1 MKTRFKL
8 FAIGAICSI
17 LLIYSQSFS
26 QNYIQ
31 IDETFLGDT
40 TIRPFENIGNIYGL
54 KISGNA
60 NLNSDTSLV
69 RVIFTDISGENFL
82 VYEIYPLLDTNSS
95 ISLHDACEETCLLN
109 NIEPYELSFQ
119 LIDASIYID
128 YLTYLDQGIENLE
141 YVRDTIIRT
150 IILDKIDRINE
161 TIQAKQL
168 PWYAGETPL
177 VFKTFQEKLDF
188 FGLTTLPNL
197 QGIEYYIG
205 GFFVLLPIEDDRNA
219 NRSFTIT
226 DEFDWRNRHGANE
239 PTSPYY
245 DGDVTGSGWI
255 PNRQEG
261 QECPDCWAFAP
272 VYTTE
277 AVENLYYNQHIN
289 ENLSEQYV
297 ISCTG
302 DTICNQGGLPEVA
315 IAFLESDGVINEEC
329 FPYQPHDD
337 VYCTLQCSIPTERI
351 FISGHLYTYG
361 SSQNGEYNIKKN
373 LIVNGP
379 QSVRMNIWGH
389 AISMVGFGKIKAWDL
404 ILDGNSP
411 WNPGDSEKV
420 ILPGDPW
427 IGENYWVFKN
437 SWGNW
442 GHNGT
447 EFYYVIADANKF
459 NNAASLLTPLTSMI
473 YDDSDIRCVDLD
485 SDSYYNWGL
494 SLTKPNTCPTCS
506 DSCDC
511 DDSKSYLGPYDEN
524 FNCILLCD
532 QFVLDEDTLIISADD
547 TWYGKKYINQIVFI
561 EDTAKLTI
569 KGEVGFCED
578 AAIIVGRG
586 SELIIDGGLLHGTCS
601 NMWQGIQVWGTATAS
616 QSTTGAQG
624 KLTIING
631 GTIENAIAAVRVA
644 RTDGNRYVAGYEGG
658 IIQTD
663 DANFINNR
671 IGVRFYPYR
680 YQVSGA
686 EVDNLSY
693 FYNTEFLTDAELADQ
708 SLPEKFIHFDNVK
721 GINVKGCSFINSRPE
736 EETEMYERGV
746 GIYSED
752 ANFTVTDYC
761 LDPPGCEDLIS
772 SVFQLLNYGIEAYKE
787 ETTKSFDVNN
797 SNFYNN
803 LTGIYIKGVDNP
815 EIIFNNFELK
825 SVSLFHQPGDIFGG
839 LYLDGSPRFTVE
851 ENYFYNEDSYD
862 PQSEISSIG
871 ITVSNC
877 GDLQNIIYRNTFD
890 RLHLAILA
898 QGRNRGTSIS
908 TGLKLHCNVCTN
920 NMNDF
925 AVTADGSAL
934 NQGISER
941 QGAFRI
947 GDVTAPA
954 GNLFSH
960 EFSTDPY
967 RDFNNT
973 LSGSRITYYQ
983 HNGSPGDSWE
993 LTYYQ
998 NITKNE
1004 YGTYPGHDDACP
1016 PHFYSGGHKKSAA
1029 IVMEED
1035 DLKDLLIQRE
1045 YQRDSLI
1052 NILNLWVDAGDTP
1065 QLDYTVESSTPDEA
1079 LEVYDELI
1087 SDSPYLSDTVLAS
1100 SIEKQDVLV
1109 NAMVRDI
1116 MVANPHGAK
1125 KEALVES
1132 LEERIPPIPD
1142 YMMAEIMNGRD
1153 TLSLKELKEG
1163 EITWYEQE
1171 RNSAFAALLNLY
1183 LSQTTESS
1191 GDSLVSL
1198 ISNHGYLK
1206 DHYLLAAR
1214 FLEKGDITNSLSV
1227 LDELPTKFSM
1237 TSGELSEYQ
1246 DYLTL
1251 YSILGDLKLSGQ
1263 PLDSMNASSRQT
1275 LYQIAEDNFTPGML
1289 AQNILQRI
1297 DTVDYNEIYI
1307 LPTSEPTEKKYYGKY
1322 PELNEY
1328 FEDGVF
1334 RVYPNPCLDY
1344 FIIEYFFTDV
1354 PQNVTYSIID
1364 PLGRTIEKG
1373 KIDGQQNQIIKR
1385 TSELNPG
1392 VFTIQLIINGKGVK
1406 ATKLTIIK

>member
-1 MKTRFKL
+1 MDSVCVYDPIDYMWVAHADDWLWHLKRIQADYAWDFTLGDPDIKTAVIDYDFDITHPDLSSKISPPYDPFTNYQYSCNTNHWHGTTVAS
-8 FAIGAICSI
+8 FAAAETTEQGGSPQGQLASVGFNTKIIGYLSTSSRQTNLKKALHASNVMGANVIVSCAGASLKCSPDPDSGEELIVKEILDNGTVIVMPAGNGLGGYHCGTPPNNYYAFYPFNPVYDERIIVVTSTDFNDYHQFYYQNEATHSHFPAVDICAPGYDI
-17 LLIYSQSFS
+17 MGASQTDCGSNQWPYYGSYGGTSFS
-26 QNYIQ
+26 SPIVAGVCALLKSIDPEFSPAEIQYFIKSTADPVSDANNYPGMLGAGRINAFKAVEKAYYCNPV
-31 IDETFLGDT
+31 IVNSDETW
-40 TIRPFENIGNIYGL
+40 
-54 KISGNA
+54 
-60 NLNSDTSLV
+60 SDNRIIV
-69 RVIFTDISGENFL
+69 
-82 VYEIYPLLDTNSS
+82 
-95 ISLHDACEETCLLN
+95 C
-109 NIEPYELSFQ
+109 
-119 LIDASIYID
+119 
-128 YLTYLDQGIENLE
+128 GIEVTN
-141 YVRDTIIRT
+141 
-150 IILDKIDRINE
+150 N
-161 TIQAKQL
+161 AKL
-168 PWYAGETPL
+168 
-177 VFKTFQEKLDF
+177 
-188 FGLTTLPNL
+188 
-197 QGIEYYIG
+197 
-205 GFFVLLPIEDDRNA
+205 
-219 NRSFTIT
+219 TIT
-226 DEFDWRNRHGANE
+226 GEVKLSKRSAIIIERGAE
-239 PTSPYY
+239 
-245 DGDVTGSGWI
+245 
-255 PNRQEG
+255 
-261 QECPDCWAFAP
+261 
-272 VYTTE
+272 
-277 AVENLYYNQHIN
+277 
-289 ENLSEQYV
+289 
-297 ISCTG
+297 
-302 DTICNQGGLPEVA
+302 
-315 IAFLESDGVINEEC
+315 
-329 FPYQPHDD
+329 
-337 VYCTLQCSIPTERI
+337 
-351 FISGHLYTYG
+351 
-361 SSQNGEYNIKKN
+361 
-373 LIVNGP
+373 
-379 QSVRMNIWGH
+379 
-389 AISMVGFGKIKAWDL
+389 L
-404 ILDGNSP
+404 ILDG
-411 WNPGDSEKV
+411 G
-420 ILPGDPW
+420 
-427 IGENYWVFKN
+427 
-437 SWGNW
+437 
-442 GHNGT
+442 
-447 EFYYVIADANKF
+447 
-459 NNAASLLTPLTSMI
+459 
-473 YDDSDIRCVDLD
+473 
-485 SDSYYNWGL
+485 
-494 SLTKPNTCPTCS
+494 
-506 DSCDC
+506 
-511 DDSKSYLGPYDEN
+511 
-524 FNCILLCD
+524 
-532 QFVLDEDTLIISADD
+532 
-547 TWYGKKYINQIVFI
+547 
-561 EDTAKLTI
+561 KLTNLD
-569 KGEVGFCED
+569 F
-578 AAIIVGRG
+578 R
-586 SELIIDGGLLHGTCS
+586 T
-601 NMWQGIQVWGTATAS
+601 WQGIQVWGTATAP
-616 QSTTGAQG
+616 QSTPGAQG
-624 KLTIING
+624 KLTVING
-631 GTIENAIAAVRVA
+631 GTIENAIAAVRMA
-644 RTDGNRYVAGYEGG
+644 KTDGIRYEYGYEGG

-663 DANFINNR
+663 DAHFINNR

-680 YQVSGA
+680 YQVSGV

-693 FYNTEFLTDAELADQ
+693 FYNSEFLTDAELADQ
-708 SLPEKFIHFDNVK
+708 SLPEKFIHFDNIK

-736 EETEMYERGV
+736 EETEMNERGV

-761 LDPPGCEDLIS
+761 LDPPGCEDLIP

-851 ENYFYNEDSYD
+851 ENYFYNEDPFD

-898 QGRNRGTSIS
+898 QGRNRGTNYT

-941 QGAFRI
+941 QGAYNPS
-947 GDVTAPA
+947 DMTAPA

-960 EFSTDPY
+960 EYSTDPY

-973 LSGSRITYYQ
+973 LSGSRVTYYQ
-983 HNGSPGDSWE
+983 HTGSNGDPWE

-1004 YGTYPGHDDACP
+1004 YGYFPGYEDACP
-1016 PHFYSGGHKKSAA
+1016 AHFYSGGHKKSAA
-1029 IVMEED
+1029 IVLDED
-1035 DLKDLLIQRE
+1035 NLKDLLILRE

-1087 SDSPYLSDTVLAS
+1087 SYSPYISDTVLAS

-1125 KEALVES
+1125 KEELAES
-1132 LEERIPPIPD
+1132 LEARIPPLPD

-1171 RNSAFAALLNLY
+1171 RNSAFASLLNLY
-1183 LSQTTESS
+1183 LAQTTESS

-1214 FLEKGDITNSLSV
+1214 FLEKGDITNAFSV
-1227 LDELPTKFSM
+1227 LDELSTKFSM

-1251 YSILGDLKLSGQ
+1251 FSILGDLKLAGQ

-1297 DTVDYNEIYI
+1297 DTVEYHEIYI
-1307 LPTSEPTEKKYYGKY
+1307 LPTSEPTENKYYGEN
-1322 PELNEY
+1322 PDFNANA
-1328 FEDGVF
+1328 EDGVF

-1344 FIIEYFFTDV
+1344 FIIEYFFTVV
-1354 PQNVTYSIID
+1354 PQNAAYSIVD
-1364 PLGRTIEKG
+1364 PLGRTIEEG
-1373 KIDGQQNQIIKR
+1373 KIAGHQNQVIR
-1385 TSELNPG
+1385 RATAFSPG
-1392 VFTIQLIINGKGVK
+1392 VLTIQLIIDGKVEK
-1406 ATKLTIIK
+1406 EAKLTIIK

>member
-1 MKTRFKL
+1 
-8 FAIGAICSI
+8 
-17 LLIYSQSFS
+17 
-26 QNYIQ
+26 
-31 IDETFLGDT
+31 
-40 TIRPFENIGNIYGL
+40 
-54 KISGNA
+54 
-60 NLNSDTSLV
+60 
-69 RVIFTDISGENFL
+69 
-82 VYEIYPLLDTNSS
+82 LDTNSS
-95 ISLHDACEETCLLN
+95 ISLHDTCEETCLLN
-109 NIEPYELSFQ
+109 NIEPYQLSIQ
-119 LIDASIYID
+119 LIDASIYVD
-128 YLTYLDQGIENLE
+128 YLTYLDQGFENLE
-141 YVRDTIIRT
+141 YVRDSLIRAK
-150 IILDKIDRINE
+150 ISEKVDKINE
-161 TIQAKQL
+161 IIEEKRL
-168 PWYAGETPL
+168 PWYAGETPMAL
-177 VFKTFQEKLDF
+177 KTFQEKLDY
-188 FGLTTLPNL
+188 FGTTALPYL
-197 QGIEYYIG
+197 QGLEYYVG
-205 GFFVLLPIEDDRNA
+205 GFFVILPLEDDQNA
-219 NRSFTIT
+219 NRSYTIT
-226 DEFDWRNRHGANE
+226 DEFDWRNRHGAND
-239 PTSPYY
+239 SSSLYY
-245 DGDVTGSGWI
+245 DGDPTGSGWI
-255 PNRQEG
+255 PNRREG
-261 QECPDCWAFAP
+261 QYCYDCWAFAP

-277 AVENLYYNQHIN
+277 AIENLYYNEHID
-289 ENLSEQYV
+289 ENLAEQNI
-297 ISCTG
+297 ISCLN
-302 DTICNQGGLPEVA
+302 DTLCWWGGNTTDA
-315 IAFLESDGVINEEC
+315 INFIINPGVMNEEC
-329 FPYQPHDD
+329 FPYQPWHIQHCEDSCD
-337 VYCTLQCSIPTERI
+337 NPNERI
-351 FISGHLYTYG
+351 SIYG
-361 SSQNGEYNIKKN
+361 KSYIHGGQQNGEYFLKKN

-379 QSVRMNIWGH
+379 QSTIMPIWKH
-389 AISMVGFGKIKAWDL
+389 AITMVGYGKIKAWDL
-404 ILDGNSP
+404 ILDGNNP
-411 WNPGDSEKV
+411 WHEGDSEKV

-427 IGENYWVFKN
+427 IGSNYWIFKN
-437 SWGNW
+437 SWGDW
-442 GHNGT
+442 GANGT
-447 EFYYVIADANKF
+447 EFYYVIA
-459 NNAASLLTPLTSMI
+459 NAGQFRNYSLLTPLSSFL
-473 YDDSDIRCVDLD
+473 YDDSDIRCADLD
-485 SDSYYNWGL
+485 NDGYYNWGI

-511 DDSKSYLGPYDEN
+511 DDSKSFLGPYDEN
-524 FNCILLCD
+524 YNCILLCD
-532 QFVLDEDTLIISADD
+532 QFVLDEDTLFISTDD
-547 TWYGKKYINQIVFI
+547 TWYGKKYINQIVYI
-561 EDTAKLTI
+561 EDTVTLTI

-578 AAIIVGRG
+578 ATIIVGRG
-586 SELIIDGGLLHGTCS
+586 SELIIDAGLLHGTCS
-601 NMWQGIQVWGTATAS
+601 NMWQGIQVWGTATAP
-616 QSTTGAQG
+616 QSTPGAQG
-624 KLTIING
+624 KLTVING
-631 GTIENAIAAVRVA
+631 GTIENAIAAVRMA
-644 RTDGNRYVAGYEGG
+644 KTDGIRYEYGYEGG

-663 DANFINNR
+663 DAHFINNR

-680 YQVSGA
+680 YQVSGV

-693 FYNTEFLTDAELADQ
+693 FYNSEFLTDAELADQ
-708 SLPEKFIHFDNVK
+708 SLPEKFIHFDNIK

-736 EETEMYERGV
+736 EETEMNERGV

-761 LDPPGCEDLIS
+761 LDPPGCEDLIP
-772 SVFQLLNYGIEAYKE
+772 SVFQLLNYGVEAFKE

-839 LYLDGSPRFTVE
+839 LYLDGAPRFTVE

-941 QGAFRI
+941 QGAFRV

-983 HNGSPGDSWE
+983 HTGSNGDPWE

-1004 YGTYPGHDDACP
+1004 YGTYTGHDDACP
-1016 PHFYSGGHKKSAA
+1016 AHFYSGGHKKSAE
-1029 IVMEED
+1029 IVPDED

-1065 QLDYTVESSTPDEA
+1065 QLDYTVDSSTPDEA

-1087 SDSPYLSDTVLAS
+1087 SYSPYLSDTVLAS
-1100 SIEKQDVLV
+1100 SIDKQDVLV

-1125 KEALVES
+1125 KEELVES
-1132 LEERIPPIPD
+1132 LEERIPPLPD

-1183 LSQTTESS
+1183 LTQTTESS

-1206 DHYLLAAR
+1206 DHYFLAAG
-1214 FLEKGDITNSLSV
+1214 FLEKGDIANTFSV

-1251 YSILGDLKLSGQ
+1251 FSILGDLKLSGQ

-1275 LYQIAEDNFTPGML
+1275 LYQIAEDNFAPGML

-1297 DTVDYNEIYI
+1297 DTAEYHEIYI
-1307 LPTSEPTEKKYYGKY
+1307 LPTSEPAENKYYGEN
-1322 PELNEY
+1322 PDLNANA
-1328 FEDGVF
+1328 EDGVF

-1344 FIIEYFFTDV
+1344 FIIEYFIKIV
-1354 PQNVTYSIID
+1354 PQDVTYSIVD
-1364 PLGRTIEKG
+1364 PLGRIIEED
-1373 KIDGQQNQIIKR
+1373 KIVGQQNQIIR
-1385 TSELNPG
+1385 RASEFSPG
-1392 VFTIQLIINGKGVK
+1392 VFTIQLILDGKVVK
-1406 ATKLTIIK
+1406 AAKLTIIK